1 MIVLEHYL
9 KKQGMTQAELSR
21 HTGISTSTVS
31 DICRNRRFPTEA
43 QHKKICEAL
52 GLDGSNGALSFRLYT
67 KAWEF
72 DALEEDPADPNGKE
86 RFDPAAFDIA
96 SISFVGG
103 EVSQDAYFEF
113 ADNWENE
120 IPEISAQDVRGVT
133 VGTDPETL
141 KDRFHMD
148 FGEMLLYA
156 NDLRVWAEIIEDF
169 CAKFEG
175 MTKDELLS
183 YKAD

>member
-21 HTGISTSTVS
+21 RTGISTSTVS

-52 GLDGSNGALSFRLYT
+52 GLDGSNATLPYRIYRT
-67 KAWEF
+67 AWEY
-72 DALEEDPADPNGKE
+72 DEP
-86 RFDPAAFDIA
+86 
-96 SISFVGG
+96 
-103 EVSQDAYFEF
+103 
-113 ADNWENE
+113 
-120 IPEISAQDVRGVT
+120 
-133 VGTDPETL
+133 DPETL

-156 NDLRVWAEIIEDF
+156 NDLRVWAETIEDF
-169 CAKFEG
+169 CGKFEG
-175 MTKDELLS
+175 MTQDELLS